1 MEDSEAVESL
11 KTTLTSTMVL
21 VVEVAAMRE
30 TTHVVVPSEATEVAS
45 VASAE
50 ATVVNAVATAVSAVA
65 SEAVVAWALAL
76 LVPNSRAAVEWE
88 CAVDSEVALSEV
100 VLV

>member
-1 MEDSEAVESL
+1 MAEDL

-21 VVEVAAMRE
+21 VVEAAAMRE
-30 TTHVVVPSEATEVAS
+30 TTHVVVPSEATEVAL
-45 VASAE
+45 VAS
-50 ATVVNAVATAVSAVA
+50 AVATAVNAVA

-88 CAVDSEVALSEV
+88 CAADSEVAPSEV